1 MSIDPRHEQL
11 NEGDLVRT
19 TPSRHEVLNKTV
31 LSWAA
36 WDWGSAAFN
45 AVATTFVFSVYLTSG
60 LFVDSDEATSALGI
74 GLAIAGF
81 VIALLA
87 PITGQRADRRGKG
100 TFWLGVNTF
109 IVVGLT
115 AAMFFV
121 RPDSPLGPAGAL
133 WLGIALLGLGNI
145 FFEFASVNYNAM
157 LGRISAPHNMGRISG
172 LGWGAGYV
180 GGIVLL
186 LILFVGFIHP
196 EVGWFGVTGEDGLN
210 IRVAMLL
217 AAAWFGLSA
226 IPVLFAVRGRA
237 FETPQADDQ
246 HESIV
251 TSYKLLWRTVK
262 RLWKESP
269 NIIHFLIASAIFRD
283 GLAGVFTF
291 GAVIAAGTFGFSK
304 SEVLI
309 FGVAAN
315 VVAGVATI
323 GFGALDDKFGPKAV
337 ILLSLVSMVLA
348 GGAVFVF
355 HNGGSKVF
363 WVFGLILCIFV
374 GPAQSAS
381 RSFLARIIPP
391 GREGEVFG
399 LYATTG
405 RAVSFLAPAM
415 TALFIEI
422 GKRVVDEGQS
432 AQYWGILGIALIL
445 LAGLVLMLRVKSH
458 SEQITSFDD
467 HSGEGVPVLGK

>member
-1 MSIDPRHEQL
+1 MSIDPRHEHL
-11 NEGDLVRT
+11 NAGDLRRGA
-19 TPSRHEVLNKTV
+19 PSRNEVFNKTV
-31 LSWAA
+31 LAWSM

-60 LFVDSDEATSALGI
+60 LFGDKDAATSSLGV
-74 GLAIAGF
+74 GLAIAGL

-87 PITGQRADRRGKG
+87 PISGQRADRRGKG

-109 IVVGLT
+109 IVVALT
-115 AAMFFV
+115 AAMFWV
-121 RPDSPLGPAGAL
+121 RPDSPLGTNGAL

-157 LGRISAPHNMGRISG
+157 LGRIAQPHTMGRISG
-172 LGWGAGYV
+172 LGWGMGYV

-186 LILFVGFIHP
+186 VILYYGFIAP
-196 EVGWFGVTGEDGLN
+196 QVGLFGVTSDGGLDV
-210 IRVAMLL
+210 RVSMLI
-217 AAAWFGLSA
+217 AAIWFGLSA
-226 IPVLFAVRGRA
+226 LPVLVTVRGRA
-237 FETPQADDQ
+237 VESAVSER
-246 HESIV
+246 HESLF
-251 TSYKLLWRTVK
+251 TSYRLLWRTVR
-262 RLWKESP
+262 RLWRQSR
-269 NIIHFLIASAIFRD
+269 NVIFFLIASAIFRD

-291 GAVIAAGTFGFSK
+291 GAVIAAGTFGFSAGD
-304 SEVLI
+304 VLI

-323 GFGALDDKFGPKAV
+323 AFGSLDDRFGPKQV
-337 ILLSLVSMVLA
+337 IVLSLSCMVASGLCVFFFHA
-348 GGAVFVF
+348 GGA
-355 HNGGSKVF
+355 KVF
-363 WVFGLILCIFV
+363 WIFGLILCIFV

-415 TALFIEI
+415 TAAFISL
-422 GKRVVDEGQS
+422 GSFVAGGS
-432 AQYWGILGIALIL
+432 AQHWGILGIVLIL
-445 LAGLVLMLRVKSH
+445 LVGLVAMLPVKPQAQALSH
-458 SEQITSFDD
+458 LSDEDD
-467 HSGEGVPVLGK
+467 HPTLDCDK